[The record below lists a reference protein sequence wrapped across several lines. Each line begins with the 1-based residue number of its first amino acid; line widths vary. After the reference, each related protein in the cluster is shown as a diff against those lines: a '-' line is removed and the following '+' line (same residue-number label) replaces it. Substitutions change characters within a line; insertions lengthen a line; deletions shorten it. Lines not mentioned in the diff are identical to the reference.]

1 MKNLKTLS
9 VLLALGLALS
19 AAGFSFA
26 QPYPSK
32 PVRLIVPFAA
42 GSSTDIIARIISQ
55 KLTESLGQQVVVD
68 NRPGANGIIAADAAA
83 KAAPDGYTLFMGTS
97 STQGVNISLF
107 NKLPYDPVRDFIPI
121 TQVGNV
127 AYFLV
132 VGGNLPVNSV
142 KELVALAKANPGKRT
157 LASTASVSQLA
168 GELFKLTAGIDMTI
182 VPYKTP
188 STAFIDLASGQVDA
202 LFDGAPSS
210 LPQIKGGRL
219 KALGV
224 TSAKRSALLP
234 EVPTIAES
242 GYPGFEAGAWVG
254 FFAPAGTPKEII
266 ARMHTEVV
274 KVLQTPEVKE
284 KLLQN
289 ATEVIASTP
298 EQLGEAV
305 KAEIARWSRVV
316 KEAHIPKIN

>member
-1 MKNLKTLS
+1 M
-9 VLLALGLALS
+9 GLALS

-26 QPYPSK
+26 QSYPSK

-55 KLTESLGQQVVVD
+55 KLSESLGQQAVVD

-97 STQGVNISLF
+97 STQGVNVSLF
-107 NKLPYDPVRDFIPI
+107 NKLPYDPVRDFTPI

-132 VGGNLPVNSV
+132 VGSNLPINSA

-157 LASTASVSQLA
+157 LASTASVSQLT

-182 VPYKTP
+182 VPYKAAP
-188 STAFIDLASGQVDA
+188 TAFIDLASGQVDA
-202 LFDGAPSS
+202 LFEGAPSS
-210 LPQIKGGRL
+210 LPQVKGGRL

-234 EVPTIAES
+234 EVPTITES
-242 GYPGFEAGAWVG
+242 GYPGFEVGAWVG
-254 FFAPAGTPKEII
+254 FFAPAGTSKEII
-266 ARMHTEVV
+266 ARLHAEIV
-274 KVLQTPEVKE
+274 KVLRTPEVKE

-289 ATEVIASTP
+289 ATEVIAGTP

-305 KAEIARWSRVV
+305 KAEIVRWSRVV
-316 KEAHIPKIN
+316 KEANIPKVN